1 MPPQRTIPAAKPVK
15 TERTHEENQ
24 ERSVFFECI
33 LEEHSRL
40 TMHLELTLPH
50 LEEVTEASRRESN
63 PLDERPRFTNDEPVG
78 HSE

>member
-24 ERSVFFECI
+24 ERFVSFECI
-33 LEEHSRL
+33 FEDYPRL
-40 TMHLELTLPH
+40 TIQIELTLPH